1 LAAGSAVVLA
11 ALLARLLLVTPIY
24 VVPDLRGVTEAEAV
38 NTITPF
44 GWTTERL
51 FERSDAV
58 PTPGT
63 IISTSPAAG
72 VELAEGEP
80 FTYVVSEGPTLR
92 AVPDTSGARSSD
104 AETALSALG
113 LTAYVEP
120 VYDES
125 IPVGVVVSW
134 VATDDPTVV
143 AGTPVEPGTAIT
155 LRVSAGPGPRTVPD
169 LVGILTGPA
178 RARLVDLGLVL
189 VEREGDFD
197 EETEA
202 GQIVEQN
209 PAAGELIE
217 RGAAIAV
224 TVSKGPDVI
233 IFPALAEGIVF
244 ADARAELLAAG
255 FEVELVLGAVDA
267 IVSEVL
273 IEGEPPEVDGIYPR
287 GTQVD
292 IVAV

>member
-1 LAAGSAVVLA
+1 LASGVTVVLA
-11 ALLARLLLVTPIY
+11 ALLVRLLLVTPIH

-44 GWTTERL
+44 GWATERL
-51 FERSDAV
+51 LERSDAV
-58 PTPGT
+58 PTPGS
-63 IISTSPAAG
+63 IISTTPVAG

-92 AVPDTSGARSSD
+92 AVPDTTGARAVD
-104 AETALSALG
+104 AETALTALG

-125 IPVGVVVSW
+125 VPIDIVVSW
-134 VATDDPTVV
+134 IATDDPTVI

-155 LRVSAGPGPRTVPD
+155 LRVSAGPAPRTVPD
-169 LVGILTGPA
+169 LVGTISGTA

-189 VEREGDFD
+189 VERQGDFD

-202 GQIVEQN
+202 GQIVEQS
-209 PAAGELIE
+209 PAPGELAE
-217 RGAAIAV
+217 RGAEITV
-224 TVSKGPDVI
+224 TVSRGPDVVV
-233 IFPALAEGIVF
+233 FPSLAEGIVF

-273 IEGEPPEVDGIYPR
+273 IDGEPPEVDGVYPR